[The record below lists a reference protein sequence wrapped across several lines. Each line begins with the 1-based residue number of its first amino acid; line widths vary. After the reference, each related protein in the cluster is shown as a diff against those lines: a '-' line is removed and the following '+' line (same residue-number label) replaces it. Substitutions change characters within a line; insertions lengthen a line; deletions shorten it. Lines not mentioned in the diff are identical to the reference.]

1 MKGPEPG
8 MKARVMTTEMAAA
21 AATRVEIAAKAALTV
36 CPMGKMLA
44 GEQQHPRSSSREAGS
59 TGNASPPRSNC
70 TLFLGAENSDGN

>member
-8 MKARVMTTEMAAA
+8 TKATGMTTEMAAV

-36 CPMGKMLA
+36 CPLGKMLA

-59 TGNASPPRSNC
+59 KGNASPPRSPC
-70 TLFLGAENSDGN
+70 TLFLGAESRDGR